1 VQRVLKV
8 RPAYRYEAI
17 RFTAVVSLGVLLGL
31 LTEEYVVWLSATI
44 AFYLAEHFYQLV
56 KLVILTDSNLRVKPP
71 FPGGLWGEIYQAIAH
86 HQTRSRKRKRGLVR
100 FATRFREAAGAIPD
114 ALVILDKD
122 QKVEWA
128 NPSTHSLLGF
138 SWPDSA
144 GKPIIEL
151 ISYPALYEYIDGGE
165 YNQPVDFVPSH
176 NKAIVLSIR
185 VTPFGGK
192 KHQRLL
198 VARDITKIY
207 HLNQIRRDF
216 VANVSHEL
224 RTPLTV
230 INGFVENLLDA
241 ENSPASF
248 ARPLKLMHSQAA
260 RMESIIQDLLTLS
273 RIEMV
278 EKASDQSPIDVPE
291 MLEDIIA
298 EAQVLSNAHSIK
310 LDMDENLWLLGNQSE
325 IRSAFSNLVFNA
337 IKHSPAETTVEI
349 TWLQDDQGCTFT
361 VTDYGDGIESK
372 HIPRLTERFY
382 RVDKARSRESGGTGL
397 GLAIV
402 KHALHRHEA
411 ELHISSKPDYGS
423 TFSCRFPSDL
433 ALDREQFASTIK
445 DTPATPTDLFQNWQD
460 KQDAAGQG

>member
-1 VQRVLKV
+1 M
-8 RPAYRYEAI
+8 RPAYRYELT
-17 RFTAVVSLGVLLGL
+17 RLTATVTLGVLLGL
-31 LTEEYVVWLSATI
+31 LTEQYTLCLTAT
-44 AFYLAEHFYQLV
+44 ALLYLAEHFYQLI
-56 KLVILTDSNLRVKPP
+56 KLVFLTDSNLRVKPP
-71 FPGGLWGEIYQAIAH
+71 YPAGLWGEIYRAIAH

-100 FATRFREAAGAIPD
+100 FATRFREASGAIPD

-138 SWPDSA
+138 SWPDAAS
-144 GKPIIEL
+144 KPIIEL
-151 ISYPALYEYIDGGE
+151 IRYPALYDYIDGGE
-165 YNQPVDFVPSH
+165 YNQPVDFIPPH

-241 ENSPASF
+241 HNTPSTF
-248 ARPLKLMHSQAA
+248 VRPLQLMHAQAA

-273 RIEMV
+273 RIEMD
-278 EKASDQSPIDVPE
+278 EKASDQIPIDVPD
-291 MLEDIIA
+291 MLSHIIA
-298 EAQVLSNAHSIK
+298 EANALSSEHQITLQIEK
-310 LDMDENLWLLGNQSE
+310 DLWLLGNQRE
-325 IRSAFSNLVFNA
+325 IHSAFSNLIFNA
-337 IKHSPAETTVEI
+337 VKHTPPATLVEI
-349 TWLQDDQGCTFT
+349 VWGQDDQGPFLA
-361 VTDYGDGIESK
+361 VTDHGQGIEPK
-372 HIPRLTERFY
+372 HIPRLSERFY

-402 KHALHRHEA
+402 KHALNRHEA
-411 ELHISSKPDYGS
+411 ELHISSKPGLGS
-423 TFSCRFPSDL
+423 TFTCRFPNDL
-433 ALDREQFASTIK
+433 ILSESQFERHEKTQQSVSSLL
-445 DTPATPTDLFQNWQD
+445 PGLAT
-460 KQDAAGQG
+460 